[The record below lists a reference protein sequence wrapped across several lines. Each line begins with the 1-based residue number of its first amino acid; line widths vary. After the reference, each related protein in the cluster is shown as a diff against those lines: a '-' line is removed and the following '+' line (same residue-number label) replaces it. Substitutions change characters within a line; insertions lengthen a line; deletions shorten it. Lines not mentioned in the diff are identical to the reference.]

1 MCLAPPLPVAQTFL
15 SAGFGDFPIPK
26 RTRNTVLESTYVF
39 SVVGTSRCDVRA
51 ACSGATPS
59 NASAARSFV
68 PPATTRAGTAQRAI
82 PTLALNTHLASDG
95 RGRVTV
101 ITSENPKS
109 LLHEFLAIRHFSSC
123 LHCAPCR

>member
-68 PPATTRAGTAQRAI
+68 PPATTRAGTAQRGV
-82 PTLALNTHLASDG
+82 PTITLNSYPLRAG
-95 RGRVTV
+95 RGGRTCLGSLFGDPCTV
-101 ITSENPKS
+101 PSNVPLS
-109 LLHEFLAIRHFSSC
+109 LRKHL
-123 LHCAPCR
+123 